1 MGKPGMS
8 MSKQNL
14 ESCFMTDSKAHASNT
29 NKSRKWSPKLRSVK
43 FGDRRTKRNKTRER
57 QLREAFKR
65 EILN

>member
-1 MGKPGMS
+1 
-8 MSKQNL
+8 
-14 ESCFMTDSKAHASNT
+14 MTDSKAHASNT